1 MNIRTHSRTFVISA
15 AVISLACGLAAA
27 QSDAP
32 RGGGAAPKARE
43 SGGGGMTGSFDQP
56 LGAAGGGDTHYL
68 SSYTDGDDTYELRID
83 NGERTVTHNG
93 DAVPDSK
100 LRTRRNKLQVLG
112 DDGEVVCEFDL
123 PGRNSGTRG
132 RQWGGSGGGGQMA
145 PGSPRV
151 QIWTPQVPQPP
162 ALAPMAEPPKVMLGV
177 YMAPDDEGKV
187 QVSKVIS
194 GLAAEKAGVQ
204 EGDVLV
210 SLDGKPIDDISSI
223 RGILKDH
230 KPGDAVDLVVHRDGK
245 DTTLKV
251 NLQAYEQHKLG
262 AGTTEENNVWQN
274 LNQDDWSVK
283 AENAIKQAIE
293 QVKGS
298 EELRNAREEISKS
311 LQAALEAVESAKQEG
326 MSAFKRIGPM
336 LSERMDSL
344 KELQELR
351 GMGNNGRSFIF
362 SAPEAPNAADADTM
376 KALQDKLDALQ
387 QKLDQMNEKL
397 DALAKK
403 H

>member
-1 MNIRTHSRTFVISA
+1 MNIRTHSRTYVISA
-15 AVISLACGLAAA
+15 AVLSLACGLAFA
-27 QSDAP
+27 QGDAP
-32 RGGGAAPKARE
+32 KGGGAAPKARE
-43 SGGGGMTGSFDQP
+43 SGGGGMMGSFDQP
-56 LGAAGGGDTHYL
+56 LGAAAGGDTHYL

-83 NGERTVTHNG
+83 GGERTVTHNG
-93 DAVPDSK
+93 EAVPDSK
-100 LRTRRNKLQVLG
+100 IRTRRNKLQVLG

-132 RQWGGSGGGGQMA
+132 RQWGGNGGEMA
-145 PGSPRV
+145 PLPPRM
-151 QIWTPQVPQPP
+151 QIWTPQIPQPP
-162 ALAPMAEPPKVMLGV
+162 ALASMAEPPKVMLGL

-187 QVSKVIS
+187 QVSKVIP

-262 AGTTEENNVWQN
+262 MGSTEENSVWQN

-283 AENAIKQAIE
+283 AEDAIKKAID
-293 QVKGS
+293 QVRSS
-298 EELRNAREEISKS
+298 EELKNAREEITKS
-311 LQAALEAVESAKQEG
+311 LQSALEAVKSAKQEG
-326 MSAFKRIGPM
+326 MSALQQLGPM
-336 LSERMDSL
+336 LSQRMEGFR
-344 KELQELR
+344 ELP
-351 GMGNNGRSFIF
+351 GAGGGARSFIF
-362 SAPEAPNAADADTM
+362 SAPSATEGDADAM